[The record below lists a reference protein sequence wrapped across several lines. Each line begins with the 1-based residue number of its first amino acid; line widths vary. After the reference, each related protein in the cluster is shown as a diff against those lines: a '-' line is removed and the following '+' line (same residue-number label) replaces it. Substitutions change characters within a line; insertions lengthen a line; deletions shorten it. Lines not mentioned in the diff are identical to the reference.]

1 MEKNIIDIFQQ
12 EFFKILSPIE
22 LEILN
27 DWKKQG
33 YTDEQIR
40 DALKESI
47 LSGVKNFRY
56 IEKVLK
62 SSEPLSK
69 STDTAV
75 EEKDLSWLG

>member
-1 MEKNIIDIFQQ
+1 MNQNIVDVFQQ
-12 EFFKILSPIE
+12 EFYKVLSPIE
-22 LEILN
+22 LEIIN
-27 DWKKQG
+27 SWKEQG

-62 SSEPLSK
+62 SNEPLSK
-69 STDTAV
+69 TDNNETQV
-75 EEKDLSWLG
+75 PDISWLE